1 MQDGSPIKFRGQ
13 RCSGVTRDLHFH
25 RSPAVDAAN
34 AGHSATG
41 MPWQALSYPA
51 GRLSTFSLSCMHA
64 GIIGSNGAGKST
76 LFRMLMGQ
84 EQPDS
89 GKVTLGETV
98 VPMYVDQSRGSLGD
112 GSR

>member
-1 MQDGSPIKFRGQ
+1 MESTIIP
-13 RCSGVTRDLHFH
+13 C
-25 RSPAVDAAN
+25 
-34 AGHSATG
+34 
-41 MPWQALSYPA
+41 WQPVHLDI
-51 GRLSTFSLSCMHA
+51 SLGA

-89 GKVTLGETV
+89 GTVTLGETV

>member
-1 MQDGSPIKFRGQ
+1 MD
-13 RCSGVTRDLHFH
+13 
-25 RSPAVDAAN
+25 
-34 AGHSATG
+34 
-41 MPWQALSYPA
+41 
-51 GRLSTFSLSCMHA
+51 A

-89 GKVTLGETV
+89 GTVTLGETV